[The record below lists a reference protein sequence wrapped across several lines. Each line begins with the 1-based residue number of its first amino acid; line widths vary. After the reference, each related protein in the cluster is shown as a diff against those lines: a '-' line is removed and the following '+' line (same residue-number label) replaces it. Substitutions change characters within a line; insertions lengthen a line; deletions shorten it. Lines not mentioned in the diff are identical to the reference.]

1 MAVIQLDRVQEIL
14 AEVNFSAFEQS
25 LYLAAGAFADPDLNI
40 GVALRITVQK
50 PGQYTFDVLG

>member
-1 MAVIQLDRVQEIL
+1 
-14 AEVNFSAFEQS
+14 VNFSAFEQS
-25 LYLAAGAFADPDLNI
+25 LYFAAGAFADPDLNI